1 MTTKTKTKTNT
12 GAEIFVPLN
21 KLKKSPKHARKVP
34 HAEAAIAAL
43 AASIAYKGMLQNLVV
58 EPEVDETGAATGFYL
73 VTIGEGRRLAQLLRV
88 QRKEIKK
95 SEPIRCTVDLANDP
109 TEISLDENVTRS
121 DLHPADQYEVF
132 RYLAEEKGRG
142 VEEIAA
148 RFGVTAHVVRQRL
161 RLASVSPKLIEIY
174 RDGGLTLDQLIAFSI
189 VEDHDR
195 QEAAFE
201 RLAPNHE
208 PYMIRRVLLEAK
220 VPVRDRRAR
229 FVGLEA
235 YEAAGGS
242 ILRDLFSEG
251 QDGFLEDV
259 VLLDRLTKEKLDG
272 IAACLCEQEGWKWT
286 EAHLDFPHAHGL
298 RRLYPS
304 PVDLSPEDAAA
315 YEAAQAA
322 FNTLSEQYEGEE
334 ELPDDIDERFGEL
347 EADIERLD
355 AKRKAYAADVIAC
368 SGTFV
373 VLNHDGTVR
382 IERGFVRR
390 EDEKQLSV
398 EHAGSAAVS
407 DGTTDL
413 EEVSTGDEG
422 SESDGKDAKALSDVL
437 TRDLT
442 AHRTLGLRLALGEQP
457 DVALLA
463 VVHTLVARTFYR
475 QEVSC
480 LDIRPVSASLAAHAE
495 GIEDTDAA
503 KALADRHGR
512 WASQLPQAPSD
523 LWSFIAELD
532 HDSRMALFAHCV
544 ALTMFAVRAPWEQK
558 PLGLATADTV
568 ASVLDLDMNRYWK
581 PTARSYFGRVSKEN
595 ILAAVC
601 EPVGSEAAERIAGIK
616 KVAMAE
622 AAEQLLAGTGW
633 LPQLMKPSAAHVD
646 DALVD
651 RADTISE
658 TPETLVAAE

>member
-1 MTTKTKTKTNT
+1 
-12 GAEIFVPLN
+12 
-21 KLKKSPKHARKVP
+21 
-34 HAEAAIAAL
+34 
-43 AASIAYKGMLQNLVV
+43 
-58 EPEVDETGAATGFYL
+58 
-73 VTIGEGRRLAQLLRV
+73 
-88 QRKEIKK
+88 
-95 SEPIRCTVDLANDP
+95 
-109 TEISLDENVTRS
+109 
-121 DLHPADQYEVF
+121 VF
-132 RYLAEEKGRG
+132 RYLAEEKGYG

-148 RFGVTAHVVRQRL
+148 RFGVTSHVVRQRL
-161 RLASVSPKLIEIY
+161 RLASVSPNLIQIY

-189 VEDHDR
+189 VEDHER

-208 PYMIRRVLLEAK
+208 PYMIRRVLLETK
-220 VPVRDRRAR
+220 VPARDRRAR

-242 ILRDLFSEG
+242 ILRELFSES

-259 VLLDRLTKEKLDG
+259 ALLDRLTKEKLDG
-272 IAACLCEQEGWKWT
+272 IAAQLCEQEGWKWAET
-286 EAHLDFPHAHGL
+286 HLDFPHAHGL

-304 PVDLSPEDAAA
+304 PVDLSPEAAAA
-315 YEAAQAA
+315 YEAAQSA
-322 FNTLSEQYEGEE
+322 FNALSEQYEDAK

-347 EADIERLD
+347 EAEIERLD
-355 AKRKAYAADVIAC
+355 AKREAYPADVIAC
-368 SGTFV
+368 SGAFV
-373 VLNHDGTVR
+373 VLEHDGTVR
-382 IERGFVRR
+382 VERGFVLR
-390 EDEKQLSV
+390 EDEKLLGAEQTNGTPV
-398 EHAGSAAVS
+398 TDGAAH
-407 DGTTDL
+407 L
-413 EEVSTGDEG
+413 EGASTGDEG
-422 SESDGKDAKALSDVL
+422 IESDGNGTKALSDVL
-437 TRDLT
+437 TRDLM

-457 DVALLA
+457 DVAMLA
-463 VVHTLVARTFYR
+463 AVHALVARTFYR
-475 QEVSC
+475 QEISC

-512 WASQLPQAPSD
+512 WATQLPQAPSD

-544 ALTMFAVRAPWEQK
+544 ALTVFAVRAPWEQR
-558 PLGLATADTV
+558 PLAWATADTV
-568 ASVLDLDMNRYWK
+568 ASVLELNMNRYWK
-581 PTARSYFGRVSKEN
+581 PTAQSYFGRISKEN
-595 ILAAVC
+595 ILAAVS
-601 EPVGSEAAERIAGIK
+601 EAVGPEAAERIAGIK

-633 LPQLMKPSAAHVD
+633 LPRLMKPSAAHAD

>member
-1 MTTKTKTKTNT
+1 M
-12 GAEIFVPLN
+12 
-21 KLKKSPKHARKVP
+21 
-34 HAEAAIAAL
+34 
-43 AASIAYKGMLQNLVV
+43 
-58 EPEVDETGAATGFYL
+58 
-73 VTIGEGRRLAQLLRV
+73 
-88 QRKEIKK
+88 
-95 SEPIRCTVDLANDP
+95 
-109 TEISLDENVTRS
+109 
-121 DLHPADQYEVF
+121 HPADQYEVF
-132 RYLAEEKGRG
+132 RYLAEEKGYG

-161 RLASVSPKLIEIY
+161 RLASVSPNLIQIY

-189 VEDHDR
+189 VEDHER

-201 RLAPNHE
+201 RLASNLE

-220 VPVRDRRAR
+220 VSAHDRRAR

-242 ILRDLFSEG
+242 ILRDLFSES

-259 VLLDRLTKEKLDG
+259 ALLDRLTKEKLDG
-272 IAACLCEQEGWKWT
+272 IAARLCEQEGWKWA

-315 YEAAQAA
+315 YEAAQSA
-322 FNTLSEQYEGEE
+322 FNTLSEQYEGSE

-347 EADIERLD
+347 EAEIERLD
-355 AKRKAYAADVIAC
+355 AKREAYAADVMAC
-368 SGTFV
+368 SGAFV
-373 VLNHDGTVR
+373 VLNHDGAVR

-390 EDEKQLSV
+390 EDEKLLSAEQADGAPV
-398 EHAGSAAVS
+398 DDGAAR
-407 DGTTDL
+407 L
-413 EEVSTGDEG
+413 EGPSTSDEG
-422 SESDGKDAKALSDVL
+422 IESDGNGTKALSDVL

-457 DVALLA
+457 DVAMLA
-463 VVHTLVARTFYR
+463 AVHALVARTFYR

-480 LDIRPVSASLAAHAE
+480 VDVRPVSASLAAHAE

-512 WASQLPQAPSD
+512 WAGLLPQAPSD
-523 LWSFIAELD
+523 LWRFIAELD
-532 HDSRMALFAHCV
+532 HDSRMALFAHCL

-558 PLGLATADTV
+558 PLAWATADTI
-568 ASVLDLDMNRYWK
+568 ATVLDLDMNRYWK

-601 EPVGSEAAERIAGIK
+601 EAVGPEAAERIASSK
-616 KVAMAE
+616 KAAMAE

-633 LPQLMKPSAAHVD
+633 LPRLMKPSAAHTD

-651 RADTISE
+651 RAEAINE
-658 TPETLVAAE
+658 TAETLVAAE